1 MKWLNIEIATLRSPK
16 FIGAEPIERATWLSL
31 LGYCA
36 DQENGGRI
44 VGCIKWKDRTW
55 QQACGITHG
64 EVSLKSK
71 LYAWDGDDLLVAFY
85 PLEKEAELR
94 AKRKAGSKGGK
105 ARGKAQRE
113 AVLEAE
119 LEAELQG
126 KGKGKGNGTEKELLL
141 VLDQVEQSQQPKPKQ
156 TRRGKPQLTDEA
168 YIVELINDPAYEGID
183 VRREAAKFA
192 RWCATHRKQTTRKR
206 LVAWLNRIDKPMAI
220 NGKTQASTPER
231 VSVWEAKEKKS
242 ALLKKIDTI
251 KSNWGNKTQS
261 KDSFALVLKPEAKAE
276 IEAIRE
282 RIKALDAIIES

>member
-16 FIGAEPIERATWLSL
+16 FIGAEPVERATWLSL

-71 LYAWDGDDLLVAFY
+71 LYVWEGDDLLVEFY

-94 AKRKAGSKGGK
+94 AKREAGSRGGK
-105 ARGKAQRE
+105 ARVKAQRE
-113 AVLEAE
+113 AMLEAE
-119 LEAELQG
+119 LEGELQR
-126 KGKGKGNGTEKELLL
+126 KGKGKGNGMEKELALG
-141 VLDQVEQSQQPKPKQ
+141 LDEIEASQHPKPKQ
-156 TRRGKPQLTDEA
+156 TRRKAQLTDEDFL
-168 YIVELINDPAYEGID
+168 VELINDPAYDGID

-192 RWCATHRKQTTRKR
+192 RWCDLHRKQTTRKR
-206 LVAWLNRIDKPMAI
+206 LVAWLNRIDKPLAI
-220 NGKTQASTPER
+220 NGKTTQSNTPER
-231 VSVWEAKEKKS
+231 VSVWEAKEKKA

-251 KSNWGNKTQS
+251 KSNWGNKTRS
-261 KDSFALVLKPEAKAE
+261 EESFALVLKPEKKAE

-282 RIKALDAIIES
+282 RIRALDAIIES